1 MVNSERAVAEFLIS
15 RCLVASDLN
24 AISERQFA
32 AISTQLMI
40 AKSGHAKKQARLSKV
55 YKLRDSDQAVAATIE
70 VRASPL
76 MQHLQDQEALLQR
89 RITEL
94 EPNFGE
100 RHPEMVISRADLSA
114 ARERKREEQVRIVQE
129 LENEVRV
136 TSAKVDALTRELAKL
151 DSDRLAGGQDIVR
164 LRQLQRL
171 SEANQRLY
179 ETYLVRL
186 KQFGL
191 S

>member
-1 MVNSERAVAEFLIS
+1 M
-15 RCLVASDLN
+15 
-24 AISERQFA
+24 
-32 AISTQLMI
+32 
-40 AKSGHAKKQARLSKV
+40 
-55 YKLRDSDQAVAATIE
+55 
-70 VRASPL
+70 
-76 MQHLQDQEALLQR
+76 QDQEALLQR
-89 RITEL
+89 RIAEL

-100 RHPEMVISRADLSA
+100 RHPKMVISRADLSA

-129 LENEVRV
+129 LENEVPV
-136 TSAKVDALTRELAKL
+136 TGAKVDALTRELAKL

-164 LRQLQRL
+164 LRQLQRV

>member
-1 MVNSERAVAEFLIS
+1 MAEFLIS
-15 RCLVASDLN
+15 RRLVARDLN
-24 AISERQFA
+24 AISERPFA

-40 AKSGHAKKQARLSKV
+40 AKSGHAEKQARLSKV
-55 YKLRDSDQAVAATIE
+55 YKLRDSDQGVAATKE

-89 RITEL
+89 RIAEL

-100 RHPEMVISRADLSA
+100 RHPKMVISRADLSA

-129 LENEVRV
+129 LENEVPV
-136 TSAKVDALTRELAKL
+136 TGAKVDALTRELAKL

-164 LRQLQRL
+164 LRQLQQV